1 MNDYPIKTDKRI
13 VIDSNPYRTRAV
25 LVENGKV
32 IEICSEQQS
41 RESLLGSIYRGR
53 VCSVLPGM
61 SAAFIDIGAEKN
73 AFFSIADL
81 DSPSPTS
88 SGADIFELGNGAS
101 TARNPSRK
109 KPQNALKVGQEIMV
123 QVVKDAQGSKAA
135 RVSTRI
141 SLSGHLIVMFPD
153 SELIGISKHITADE
167 DRERL
172 RTLIAENKGDGFG
185 VIVRTAAASRP
196 DEDIISELE
205 HLKARWT
212 SIQSAYKKSAAPKRL
227 FSEDGLVERTLRD
240 LFRPDVSRVTV
251 NDKERYLSILALA
264 NELEPGAAEK
274 VHFAENAP
282 DLFEQL
288 GIEKQIDEAL
298 ARRVWLKSGAY
309 IVLDQ
314 TEALLSIDVNSGKNI
329 GKSDLRATALATN
342 CEAAKEIARQLRLR
356 NIGGIVI
363 IDFID
368 LQSPEDKQTV
378 VRTLREALESDRTT
392 ALVHG
397 MTTLGLVEVTRKKLR
412 ENLSSSMQRECTLCL
427 GSGRVCTPETV
438 ALRIRSRALARL
450 FDSGANRI
458 SISAHPSVIALIK
471 RHLAEEKRRNSLESV
486 EVVLNELRG
495 CAPDEFEV
503 RLMGD
508 R

>member
-1 MNDYPIKTDKRI
+1 M
-13 VIDSNPYRTRAV
+13 
-25 LVENGKV
+25 
-32 IEICSEQQS
+32 
-41 RESLLGSIYRGR
+41 
-53 VCSVLPGM
+53 
-61 SAAFIDIGAEKN
+61 
-73 AFFSIADL
+73 
-81 DSPSPTS
+81 
-88 SGADIFELGNGAS
+88 
-101 TARNPSRK
+101 
-109 KPQNALKVGQEIMV
+109 
-123 QVVKDAQGSKAA
+123 
-135 RVSTRI
+135 
-141 SLSGHLIVMFPD
+141 
-153 SELIGISKHITADE
+153 
-167 DRERL
+167 
-172 RTLIAENKGDGFG
+172 
-185 VIVRTAAASRP
+185 
-196 DEDIISELE
+196 
-205 HLKARWT
+205 
-212 SIQSAYKKSAAPKRL
+212 
-227 FSEDGLVERTLRD
+227 
-240 LFRPDVSRVTV
+240 
-251 NDKERYLSILALA
+251 
-264 NELEPGAAEK
+264 
-274 VHFAENAP
+274 
-282 DLFEQL
+282 
-288 GIEKQIDEAL
+288 
-298 ARRVWLKSGAY
+298 
-309 IVLDQ
+309 
-314 TEALLSIDVNSGKNI
+314 SIDVNSGKNI

-450 FDSGANRI
+450 FDSNANRI

-471 RHLAEEKRRNSLESV
+471 RHLSEEKRRNSLESV
-486 EVVLNELRG
+486 EVVLNELRS

>member
-1 MNDYPIKTDKRI
+1 MNEYQGKTDKRI
-13 VIDSNPYRTRAV
+13 LIDASPYRTRTV
-25 LVENGKV
+25 LMENGRV
-32 IEICSEQQS
+32 VEVCSEQQS
-41 RESLLGSIYRGR
+41 RESLLGSIYRGK

-81 DSPSPTS
+81 ESPSPA
-88 SGADIFELGNGAS
+88 GADIVEGGKTDPGVGVGS
-101 TARNPSRK
+101 EKRSQK
-109 KPQNALKVGQEIMV
+109 ALRVGQELMV

-153 SELIGISKHITADE
+153 SELIGISKHITE
-167 DRERL
+167 DAARERL
-172 RTLIAENKGDGFG
+172 RRLIAKNKDDGMG
-185 VIVRTAAASRP
+185 VIVRTAAAERS
-196 DEDIISELE
+196 DEDILSELAR
-205 HLKARWT
+205 LKARWEK
-212 SIQSAYKKSAAPKRL
+212 IKSSYRACAAPSRL
-227 FSEDGLVERTLRD
+227 FCDDGLIERTLRD
-240 LFRPDVSRVTV
+240 LFRSDVSHVTV
-251 NDKERYLSILALA
+251 NDSASYRAILDLVG
-264 NELEPGAAEK
+264 ELEPGAENK

-298 ARRVWLKSGAY
+298 SRRVWLKSGAY
-309 IVLDQ
+309 IVIDQ
-314 TEALLSIDVNSGKNI
+314 TEALVSIDVNSGKNI

-342 CEAAKEIARQLRLR
+342 CEAAKEIAHQLRLR

-368 LQSPEDKQTV
+368 LEDPEDKQTV
-378 VRTLREALESDRTT
+378 VKALREALSKDRTT

-412 ENLSSSMQRECTLCL
+412 ENLSSSMQRECYCCG
-427 GSGRVCTPETV
+427 GSGRICTPETA
-438 ALRIRSRALARL
+438 ALRIRARALARL
-450 FDSGANRI
+450 LDSNAKRI
-458 SISAHPSVIALIK
+458 SISAHPAVIALVK
-471 RHLAEEKRRNSLESV
+471 KHLSEEKKRNGFEDI

-495 CAPDEFEV
+495 ALMDEFEV
-503 RLMGD
+503 RLLASE
-508 R
+508 

>member
-1 MNDYPIKTDKRI
+1 MNDFTEKPDKRI
-13 VIDSNPYRTRAV
+13 VIDANPYRTRAV
-25 LVENGKV
+25 LTENGKV
-32 IEICSEQQS
+32 VEICSEQQS

-81 DSPSPTS
+81 DAPTA
-88 SGADIFELGNGAS
+88 GADIVPSGKKADAAAAS
-101 TARNPSRK
+101 KSRK
-109 KPQNALKVGQEIMV
+109 ALRVGQEIMV

-141 SLSGHLIVMFPD
+141 SLSGHLIVLFPD
-153 SELIGISKHITADE
+153 SELIGISKHITNDA

-172 RTLIAENKGDGFG
+172 KKLIAENKGDGIG

-205 HLKARWT
+205 RLRSRWE
-212 SIQSAYKKSAAPKRL
+212 SIKNAFRISAAPKCL
-227 FSEDGLVERTLRD
+227 FSEDGLIERTLRD

-251 NDKERYLSILALA
+251 NDEKSYRAILDLA

-274 VHFAENAP
+274 VHFAEGAP

-298 ARRVWLKSGAY
+298 SRRVWLKSGAY

-368 LQSPEDKQTV
+368 LESPDDKQTV
-378 VRTLREALESDRTT
+378 VRTLRDALANDRTT

-412 ENLSSSMQRECTLCL
+412 ENLSSSMQRECFCCG
-427 GSGRVCTPETV
+427 GSGRVCTPESV
-438 ALRIRSRALARL
+438 ALRIRARALARL
-450 FDSGANRI
+450 LDSNADRI
-458 SISAHPSVIALIK
+458 SISAHPSVISLIK
-471 RHLAEEKRRNSLESV
+471 KHLNAEKRMNALESV
-486 EVVLNELRG
+486 EVMLNELRG
-495 CAPDEFEV
+495 AAPDEFEV
-503 RLMGD
+503 RLLGSE
-508 R
+508 

>member
-1 MNDYPIKTDKRI
+1 MNDYSIKTDKRI
-13 VIDSNPYRTRAV
+13 VIDANPYRTRAV
-25 LVENGKV
+25 LIENGKV
-32 IEICSEQQS
+32 VEICSEQQS

-73 AFFSIADL
+73 AFFSIAEL
-81 DSPSPTS
+81 EAPSPAS
-88 SGADIFELGNGAS
+88 SAADIVEKSGDK
-101 TARNPSRK
+101 K
-109 KPQNALKVGQEIMV
+109 KPPKALRVGQEIMV

-153 SELIGISKHITADE
+153 SELIGISKHITSDE

-172 RTLIAENKGDGFG
+172 KALLAENKGDGFG
-185 VIVRTAAASRP
+185 VIVRTAAAARP
-196 DEDIISELE
+196 DEDILAELE
-205 HLKARWT
+205 RLKARWAN
-212 SIQSAYKKSAAPKRL
+212 IQKEFKISAAPKRL
-227 FSEDGLVERTLRD
+227 FSEDGIVERTLRD

-251 NDKERYLSILALA
+251 NDAARYRSILALA

-298 ARRVWLKSGAY
+298 SRRVWLKSGAY

-314 TEALLSIDVNSGKNI
+314 TEALLSIDVNSGKNV
-329 GKSDLRATALATN
+329 GRSDLRATALATN

-368 LQSPEDKQTV
+368 LESAEDKQTV
-378 VRTLREALESDRTT
+378 VKTLKEALEKDRTT

-397 MTTLGLVEVTRKKLR
+397 MTALGLVEVTRKKLR
-412 ENLSSSMQRECTLCL
+412 ENLSSSMQRECFLCS
-427 GSGRVCTPETV
+427 GSGRICTPEST

-450 FDSGANRI
+450 LDSTADRI
-458 SISAHPSVIALIK
+458 FISAHPSVIALIK
-471 RHLAEEKRRNSLESV
+471 KHLAEEKRLNDLEGV
-486 EVVLNELRG
+486 EVILSELHG

-503 RLMGD
+503 RLMGN

>member
-1 MNDYPIKTDKRI
+1 MNEYPEKTDKRI
-13 VIDSNPYRTRAV
+13 VIDANPYRTRAV
-25 LVENGKV
+25 LMENGRV
-32 IEICSEQQS
+32 VEICSEQQS

-81 DSPSPTS
+81 DSPAAP
-88 SGADIFELGNGAS
+88 GADIVDSGAS
-101 TARNPSRK
+101 SPK
-109 KPQNALKVGQEIMV
+109 KPQKALRVGHELMV
-123 QVVKDAQGSKAA
+123 QVIKDAQGSKAA
-135 RVSTRI
+135 RVSTHI

-172 RTLIAENKGDGFG
+172 RTLIAENKGEGFG
-185 VIVRTAAASRP
+185 VIVRTAAATRP
-196 DEDIISELE
+196 DGDILAELE
-205 HLKARWT
+205 RLKARWS
-212 SIQSAYKKSAAPKRL
+212 SIQKAYRISAAPNCL

-251 NDKERYLSILALA
+251 NDKARYLSVLELA

-274 VHFAENAP
+274 VRFAENAP

-309 IVLDQ
+309 IVIDQ
-314 TEALLSIDVNSGKNI
+314 TEALVSIDVNSGKNI
-329 GKSDLRATALATN
+329 GRSNLRATALATN
-342 CEAAKEIARQLRLR
+342 CEAAREIARQLRLR

-368 LQSPEDKQTV
+368 LESPDDKQTV
-378 VRTLREALESDRTT
+378 VKTLREALANDRTT

-412 ENLSSSMQRECTLCL
+412 ENLSSSMQRECTCCG
-427 GSGRVCTPETV
+427 GSGRLCTPETV

-450 FDSGANRI
+450 FDSDADRI

-471 RHLAEEKRRNSLESV
+471 KHLNEEKKRNGLESV
-486 EVVLNELRG
+486 EVVLSELRG
-495 CAPDEFEV
+495 SAPDEFDV
-503 RLMGD
+503 RLMSS

>member
-1 MNDYPIKTDKRI
+1 MNDLTAKTDKRI
-13 VIDSNPYRTRAV
+13 VIDANPYRTRAV
-25 LVENGKV
+25 LMENGRV
-32 IEICSEQQS
+32 VEICSEQRS

-53 VCSVLPGM
+53 VCSMLPGM

-81 DSPSPTS
+81 DSPSPAA
-88 SGADIFELGNGAS
+88 SGADIVEQADGEANTRGGAV
-101 TARNPSRK
+101 K
-109 KPQNALKVGQEIMV
+109 KPRKALRVGQELMV

-141 SLSGHLIVMFPD
+141 SLSGHLLVLFPD
-153 SELIGISKHITADE
+153 SELIGISKHITEDA

-172 RTLIAENKGDGFG
+172 RRLIAANKGEG
-185 VIVRTAAASRP
+185 VGAIVRTAAATRA
-196 DEDIISELE
+196 DEDIVAELE
-205 HLKARWT
+205 RLKARWQ
-212 SIQSAYKKSAAPKRL
+212 SIQNAYRISAAPKCL

-240 LFRPDVSRVTV
+240 LFRPDVSRITV
-251 NDKERYLSILALA
+251 NDRDCCSRILELVS
-264 NELEPGAAEK
+264 ELEPGAAEK

-329 GKSDLRATALATN
+329 GRSDLRATALATN
-342 CEAAKEIARQLRLR
+342 CEAAGEIARQLRLR

-368 LQSPEDKQTV
+368 LESAEDKQTV
-378 VRTLREALESDRTT
+378 VRTLREALANDRTT

-412 ENLSSSMQRECTLCL
+412 ENLASSMQRECLCCS
-427 GSGRVCTPETV
+427 GSGRVSTPETV
-438 ALRIRSRALARL
+438 ALRIRARALARL
-450 FDSGANRI
+450 FDLEAKRI

-471 RHLAEEKRRNSLESV
+471 QHLPAERRLNAMEEV

-495 CAPDEFEV
+495 AAMDEFEV
-503 RLMGD
+503 RLLSD
-508 R
+508 Q

>member
-13 VIDSNPYRTRAV
+13 AIDANPYRTRAV

-32 IEICSEQQS
+32 VEIFSEQQS

-73 AFFSIADL
+73 AFFSIADM
-81 DSPSPTS
+81 DSPAAP
-88 SGADIFELGNGAS
+88 GADIVQGGKGAPDTRS
-101 TARNPSRK
+101 GAGK
-109 KPQNALKVGQEIMV
+109 KPRNALKVGQEIMV

-172 RTLIAENKGDGFG
+172 RTLIAENKGEGFG
-185 VIVRTAAASRP
+185 VIVRTAAAARP
-196 DEDIISELE
+196 NEDIISELE
-205 HLKARWT
+205 QLKARW
-212 SIQSAYKKSAAPKRL
+212 SGIQNAFKISAAPKCL

-251 NDKERYLSILALA
+251 NDRERYLSILALA

-298 ARRVWLKSGAY
+298 SRRVWLKSGAY

-329 GKSDLRATALATN
+329 GRSDLRATALATN

-368 LQSPEDKQTV
+368 LESPEDKQTV
-378 VRTLREALESDRTT
+378 VKTLKEALESDRTT

-412 ENLSSSMQRECTLCL
+412 ENLSSSMQRECFLCG
-427 GSGRVCTPETV
+427 GSGRLCTPETV
-438 ALRIRSRALARL
+438 ALRIRARALARL

-471 RHLAEEKRRNSLESV
+471 KHLNEEKLRNGFEQV

-495 CAPDEFEV
+495 SAPDEFEV
-503 RLMGD
+503 RLMEN

>member
-1 MNDYPIKTDKRI
+1 MSVLTEKTYKRI
-13 VIDSNPYRTRAV
+13 VIDSNPDRTRAV
-25 LVENGKV
+25 LMENGKV
-32 IEICSEQQS
+32 VEICSEQQS

-81 DSPSPTS
+81 ETPSPASPS
-88 SGADIFELGNGAS
+88 ADIVDSGKSGCAAKSGLE
-101 TARNPSRK
+101 K
-109 KPQNALKVGQEIMV
+109 KPQRALRVGQELMV

-135 RVSTRI
+135 RVSTHI

-153 SELIGISKHITADE
+153 SELIGISKHITADA

-172 RTLIAENKGDGFG
+172 RHLIAEHKGEGFG
-185 VIVRTAAASRP
+185 IIVRTAAAARP
-196 DEDIISELE
+196 DEAILAELAR
-205 HLKARWT
+205 LKARWK
-212 SIQSAYKKSAAPKRL
+212 SIQDAYKKSAAPNCL
-227 FSEDGLVERTLRD
+227 FCDDGLIERTLRD
-240 LFRPDVSRVTV
+240 LFRPDVSRVTI
-251 NDKERYLSILALA
+251 NDAEGYRSILALV
-264 NELEPGAAEK
+264 NELEPGASEK
-274 VHFAENAP
+274 VHFAENTP

-288 GIEKQIDEAL
+288 GIEKQISEAL
-298 ARRVWLKSGAY
+298 SRRVWLKSGAY

-342 CEAAKEIARQLRLR
+342 CEAAHEIARQLRLR

-368 LQSPEDKQTV
+368 LENPDDKQTV
-378 VRTLREALESDRTT
+378 VRTLREALASDRTT

-397 MTTLGLVEVTRKKLR
+397 MTALGLVEVTRKKLR
-412 ENLSSSMQRECTLCL
+412 KTLSASMQNECFCCG
-427 GSGRVCTPETV
+427 GSGMVCTPETV

-450 FDSGANRI
+450 FGSEAARI
-458 SISAHPSVIALIK
+458 SISAHPAVIALIK
-471 RHLAEEKRRNSLESV
+471 KHINNEKKRNGLDGV

-495 CAPDEFEV
+495 ASPEEFEV
-503 RLMGD
+503 RLLSNQ
-508 R
+508 